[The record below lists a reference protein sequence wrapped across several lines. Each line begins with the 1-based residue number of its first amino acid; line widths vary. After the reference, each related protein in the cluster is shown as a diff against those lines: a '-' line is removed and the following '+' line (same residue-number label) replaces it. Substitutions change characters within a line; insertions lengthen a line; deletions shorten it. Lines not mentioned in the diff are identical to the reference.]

1 MGRKRR
7 TSGSDVAR
15 TIAHFFHKDFCISSR
30 SRLRLVT
37 TALQKKKKKKYIYIY
52 IYILYIRQNNHL
64 AIESVVNMCTY
75 SV

>member
-1 MGRKRR
+1 MGRWR

-30 SRLRLVT
+30 SRLRLIT
-37 TALQKKKKKKYIYIY
+37 TALRRKKKIY